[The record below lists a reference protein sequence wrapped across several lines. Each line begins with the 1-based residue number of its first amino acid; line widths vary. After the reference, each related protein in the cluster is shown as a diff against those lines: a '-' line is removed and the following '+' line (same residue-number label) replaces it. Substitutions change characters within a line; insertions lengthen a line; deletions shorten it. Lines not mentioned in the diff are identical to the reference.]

1 MSTPQTAADRRAAL
15 LDIAPIQ
22 PMSKTNAA
30 IIAAA
35 LGAAAIFA
43 GFDAWSDIW
52 FVATRDEEQS
62 HIMLAPIVGVW
73 MAWARRIRLRKLNPQ
88 ASVVGLALIVIGAIA
103 SHQGFRHAVDI
114 AWHGGAVLML
124 VGAILAVFGRHIAF
138 AVLPAFLVLVFLIPV
153 PGAVRQTVS
162 MPLQTATAYLTQMT
176 LEVIG
181 FDVERTGNML
191 VVQGHQI
198 AVAEAC
204 NGMRMVWALVL
215 VAYAFAMSIPLR
227 NSVRLTI
234 LLLSPILALTCNVI
248 RLVPTALLYGYGDH
262 DVADSF
268 HDISGW
274 LMIPIAFCGLL
285 GVIRLLRW
293 AAVPV
298 ARFNLA
304 YQ

>member
-1 MSTPQTAADRRAAL
+1 MTKPSPLSFEPISKRSAAVLAAVL
-15 LDIAPIQ
+15 A
-22 PMSKTNAA
+22 
-30 IIAAA
+30 
-35 LGAAAIFA
+35 GAAIFA
-43 GFDAWSDIW
+43 GLDAWSDIW

-62 HIMLAPIVGVW
+62 HILLAPIVAVW
-73 MAWARRIRLRKLNPQ
+73 MAWARRIRLRKLNPH
-88 ASVVGLALIVIGAIA
+88 ASAVGLALVVVGAVT
-103 SHQGFRHAVDI
+103 SHQGFRHAVDV

-124 VGAILAVFGRHIAF
+124 VGAILTVLGRHITF
-138 AVLPAFLVLVFLIPV
+138 AILPAFLVLVFLIPV
-153 PGAVRQTVS
+153 PGTVRQS
-162 MPLQTATAYLTQMT
+162 MAMPLQTATAYLTQMT

-181 FDVERTGNML
+181 FEVERTGNVL

-204 NGMRMVWALVL
+204 NGMRMVWALIL

-227 NSVRLTI
+227 NSVRFVI
-234 LLLSPILALTCNVI
+234 LVLSPILALTCNVI

-262 DVADSF
+262 DIADQF

-274 LMIPIAFCGLL
+274 LMIPVAFCGLL

-293 AAVPV
+293 AIVPV

>member
-1 MSTPQTAADRRAAL
+1 M
-15 LDIAPIQ
+15 
-22 PMSKTNAA
+22 
-30 IIAAA
+30 

-43 GFDAWSDIW
+43 AWDAWADIW

-62 HIMLAPIVGVW
+62 HILLVPIVAVW
-73 MAWARRIRLRKLNPQ
+73 MAWARRIRLRKLHPQ
-88 ASVVGLALIVIGAIA
+88 VSIAGLGLIVVGALAC
-103 SHQGFRHAVDI
+103 HQGFRSALDI

-124 VGAILAVFGRHIAF
+124 IGALLTVLGRHIAF
-138 AVLPAFLVLVFLIPV
+138 AILPAFLVLVFLVPV
-153 PGAVRQTVS
+153 PGALRQALAH
-162 MPLQTATAYLTQMT
+162 PLQTAAAHLTQLA

-181 FDVERTGNML
+181 VDVERTGNVL

-204 NGMRMVWALVL
+204 NGMRMVWALIL

-227 NSVRLTI
+227 NSVRFII
-234 LLLSPILALTCNVI
+234 LVLSPVLALTCNVI
-248 RLVPTALLYGYGDH
+248 RLIPTALLYGSGDH
-262 DVADSF
+262 DLADKF

-274 LMIPIAFCGLL
+274 LMIPIAFAGLL
-285 GVIRLLRW
+285 GVIRILRW

-298 ARFNLA
+298 ARYNLA

>member
-1 MSTPQTAADRRAAL
+1 LNTLSTIPSAPATRPFEPMSMRAAAVLAGL
-15 LDIAPIQ
+15 L
-22 PMSKTNAA
+22 
-30 IIAAA
+30 A
-35 LGAAAIFA
+35 LGALFA
-43 GFDAWSDIW
+43 GLDAWGDIW

-62 HIMLAPIVGVW
+62 HILLAPVVGIW
-73 MAWARRIRLRKLNPQ
+73 MAWARRIRLRKLHPQ
-88 ASVVGLALIVIGAIA
+88 ASAVGLTLILVGAVV
-103 SHQGFRHAVDI
+103 SHQGFRHAVDL

-124 VGAILAVFGRHIAF
+124 IGALLTVLGRHIVF
-138 AVLPAFLVLVFLIPV
+138 ALLPAFLVLVFLVPV
-153 PGAVRQTVS
+153 PGTVRQAMA
-162 MPLQTATAYLTQMT
+162 MPLQTATAWLTQMT
-176 LEVIG
+176 LEVLG
-181 FDVERTGNML
+181 FEIERTGNVL
-191 VVQGHQI
+191 VVQGQQI

-204 NGMRMVWALVL
+204 NGMRMVWALIL

-227 NSVRLTI
+227 NGVRLTI

-262 DVADSF
+262 DVADKF

-285 GVIRLLRW
+285 GVLRLLRW

-298 ARFNLA
+298 TRFNLS